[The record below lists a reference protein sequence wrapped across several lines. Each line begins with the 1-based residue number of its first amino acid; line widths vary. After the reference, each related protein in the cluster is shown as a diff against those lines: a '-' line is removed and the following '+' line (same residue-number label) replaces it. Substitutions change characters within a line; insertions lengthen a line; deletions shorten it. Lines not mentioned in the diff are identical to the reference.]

1 MANRKE
7 ITCKRGRGLKKRKF
21 DLTGVLAVR
30 LLCIPRV
37 KHSGTEEYNASCCPA
52 NTAAEN
58 NIFIPDVSIGGFL
71 TRERFA
77 ARLQNSVFCEN
88 IHSPEDCGYSRAYGN
103 WAVSF
108 KYLFCR
114 TIITNSLKLLFFC
127 KRGINN
133 FFCALYRNKLN
144 TGFYVRRYLF

>member
-1 MANRKE
+1 MEESGNTGKRSYST
-7 ITCKRGRGLKKRKF
+7 ITGGHSSCRCLLHRLKNEMQLPPALKS
-21 DLTGVLAVR
+21 TAV
-30 LLCIPRV
+30 
-37 KHSGTEEYNASCCPA
+37 
-52 NTAAEN
+52 EN
-58 NIFIPDVSIGGFL
+58 NIFIPDVSIGAFL